1 MPRPTTLFT
10 LLFTL
15 LFTAACT
22 TDVTPDPQP
31 DPPAERVAFV
41 GISADV
47 GSLNQHYARS
57 ALDAMVSEP
66 LSLFLVNNDFVD
78 GRLVQQ
84 PALAKSWTL
93 APDGRS
99 LELTLRDD
107 NTWHDGAPVRAQDL
121 VFTFGLL
128 FDEQTGSRL
137 ARATALLEP
146 GGVEANDDH
155 SLRFSFVH
163 PVELEEALG
172 QLGGVVPLPQHL
184 LADVPADELRAQPFN
199 RAPVLNG
206 CWTLEAWVPGTQLDL
221 VARPWG
227 VGAGACAPQIDR
239 VVFRVLPEYAT
250 RLLELREGRLD
261 ILADVRV
268 QDAAELG
275 REHPEIAFH
284 RRGPRSLV
292 YVGWNQRDVDGAGPH
307 PLLGQP
313 GVRRAL
319 AQAVD
324 VDAIMADL
332 FHDPVSGETYARRAV
347 GTITPALAG
356 LSTAGIAPLDYDPA
370 AARAALEALG
380 WADSDG
386 DGVLDRDGEPFRID
400 VLTIA
405 SAASR
410 AQVGVYLQA
419 DLAKIGVA
427 VDITSLERTAWM
439 ARADAGDFDALLG
452 GWSAS
457 LYVDPSST
465 WHSGP
470 DARWNWIGYAN
481 PAVDTLIEQGL
492 AAESPERAMEIWS
505 QLQAEIYQD
514 QPYLFLYW
522 ADEIVAVNQR
532 LQGVKV
538 DIQAPW
544 HGLEGW
550 SVVE

>member
-1 MPRPTTLFT
+1 M
-10 LLFTL
+10 
-15 LFTAACT
+15 
-22 TDVTPDPQP
+22 
-31 DPPAERVAFV
+31 
-41 GISADV
+41 GINADV

-84 PALAKSWTL
+84 PGLAESWTL

-99 LELTLRDD
+99 LELTLRED
-107 NTWHDGAPVRAQDL
+107 NTWHDGVPVRAQDV
-121 VFTFGLL
+121 VFTFGML

-137 ARATALLEP
+137 AGATALLEP
-146 GGVEANDDH
+146 GGVEAIDDH

-163 PVELEEALG
+163 PVELDEALG

-184 LADVPADELRAQPFN
+184 LADVPADQLRGQPFN

-206 CWTLEAWVPGTQLDL
+206 CWALDAWVPGTQLDL

-227 VGAGACAPQIDR
+227 VGAGACDPQIDR

-268 QDAAELG
+268 QDVADLG
-275 REHPEIAFH
+275 REHPEMAFH

-292 YVGWNQRDVDGAGPH
+292 YVGWNQHDVDGAGAH

-356 LSTAGIAPLDYDPA
+356 LSTAGITPLAHDPA

-380 WADSDG
+380 WTDGDG
-386 DGVLDRDGEPFRID
+386 DGVLDRDGAPFRIE

-405 SAASR
+405 SAAAR

-439 ARADAGDFDALLG
+439 ARADSGDFDALLG

-481 PAVDTLIEQGL
+481 PGVDTLIEQGL

-544 HGLEGW
+544 YGLEGW
-550 SVVE
+550 SLVE